1 MNWLLDTDVLSQPAK
16 AHGDPGVIEW
26 LRREKAHCYTS
37 AVVIAQLAYW
47 VRSKEGR
54 QRIALQTW
62 LTRLLEAMDGRVHS
76 LNVSVAHVWA
86 EQERA
91 LDAVGQRMP
100 VEDSYIAATA
110 RRHGLTI
117 VTGNDKDF
125 RRPGLRVFNPFTNS
139 GDGGVN
145 SPDPWN

>member
-1 MNWLLDTDVLSQPAK
+1 MSWLLDTDVISQAGK
-16 AHGDPGVIEW
+16 RAGDARVVAW
-26 LRREKAHCYTS
+26 LEQERDNCYTS

-54 QRIALQTW
+54 QRTALQAW
-62 LTRLLEAMDGRVHS
+62 LTRLVAAMQGRIHGF
-76 LNVSVAHVWA
+76 NVSVAHVWA
-86 EQERA
+86 EQEHLFEKAGR
-91 LDAVGQRMP
+91 RMP

-125 RRPGLRVFNPFTNS
+125 RRPGLKVFNPFKEL
-139 GDGGVN
+139 
-145 SPDPWN
+145 PKA